1 MLTLFLDP
9 LPFEIFMAFKKVGFL
24 KRHLCGWPKIKLLW
38 LLSFREREFER
49 WTSEAFYDRGKRH
62 GYYRQY
68 RWDHKFLRL
77 GCFIR
82 GQPLKNLYAAKV
94 EGSAWILKAPVL
106 VCIAEK
112 QFSVPWEH

>member
-1 MLTLFLDP
+1 MP
-9 LPFEIFMAFKKVGFL
+9 EKHPFWSFPVFMDY
-24 KRHLCGWPKIKLLW
+24 
-38 LLSFREREFER
+38 FREREFER

-94 EGSAWILKAPVL
+94 EGAAWILKVPK
-106 VCIAEK
+106 VCFEEKAKK
-112 QFSVPWEH
+112 QFFIYLRVRPGREHTF

>member
-1 MLTLFLDP
+1 MP
-9 LPFEIFMAFKKVGFL
+9 EKHPFWSFPVFMDY
-24 KRHLCGWPKIKLLW
+24 
-38 LLSFREREFER
+38 FREREFER
-49 WTSEAFYDRGKRH
+49 WTSEAFYDRGKRY

-94 EGSAWILKAPVL
+94 EGAAWILKVPK
-106 VCIAEK
+106 VCFEEK
-112 QFSVPWEH
+112 AKK